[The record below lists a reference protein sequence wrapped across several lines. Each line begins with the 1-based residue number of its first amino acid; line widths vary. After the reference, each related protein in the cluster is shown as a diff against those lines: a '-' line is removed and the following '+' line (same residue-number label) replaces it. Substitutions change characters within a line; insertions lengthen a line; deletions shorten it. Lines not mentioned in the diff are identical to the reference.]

1 MRIRY
6 GAFFVLLFTF
16 CVAPFAGCRA
26 EPDRSRASTISS
38 PPQAEW
44 FAERA
49 EASGLTFV
57 HFNGMSGKFL
67 YPELMAPGV
76 ALFDYDNDGD
86 LDVFIVQGRML
97 GNTPVAEAQPQP
109 PGPLPLQGR
118 LFETISR
125 SCPMDHAR

>member
-6 GAFFVLLFTF
+6 GAFSVGFWCALSL
-16 CVAPFAGCRA
+16 AGCRA
-26 EPDRSRASTISS
+26 EPERARASSVNV
-38 PPQAEW
+38 QGDEEW
-44 FAERA
+44 FTERA

-109 PGPLPLQGR
+109 RRATAPPG
-118 LFETISR
+118 TVV
-125 SCPMDHAR
+125 